1 MEKGVKVEIPYS
13 IKYTRAIDTAS
24 AAMTV
29 SGSLTIT
36 NANPPVASTPTPT
49 TPGSAP
55 SGDPNTLTVTAVT
68 VTLTSTTGTGTPTT
82 FTPTCTG
89 LNAPLAPGGTLS
101 CNFVNQ
107 AYSGFLTAGQA
118 TATITFVDKSANP
131 ATSPATSPPSPNFSF
146 EAATGRFDRALL
158 TDKAD
163 LSPLDT
169 LYAGFTGFSR
179 ASVWANADPVAAI
192 PDAGLGVQD
201 SGVMK

>member
-1 MEKGVKVEIPYS
+1 MPVIRVQKGVKVEIPYS
-13 IKYTRAIDTAS
+13 LKYTRSVDTAS

-36 NANPPVASTPTPT
+36 NANSGAVAPDSD
-49 TPGSAP
+49 A
-55 SGDPNTLTVTAVT
+55 LTVTAVT

-89 LNAPLAPGGTLS
+89 LNSPLAAGGTVS
-101 CNFVNQ
+101 CNFANQ

-118 TATITFVDKSANP
+118 TATITFTDAKDKA
-131 ATSPATSPPSPNFSF
+131 ASPITSPPSPNFSF
-146 EAATGRFDRALL
+146 EAVTGRFATALL

-169 LYAGFTGFSR
+169 LYTGFTGFSR
-179 ASVWANADPVAAI
+179 ASVWSPVDPGSAI
-192 PDAGLGVQD
+192 PDAGLTVQD
-201 SGVMK
+201 GDTKT

>member
-1 MEKGVKVEIPYS
+1 MPVIRVQKGVKVEIPYS
-13 IKYTRAIDTAS
+13 LKYTRSVDTAS

-36 NANPPVASTPTPT
+36 NANSGAVAPDSD
-49 TPGSAP
+49 A
-55 SGDPNTLTVTAVT
+55 LTVTAVT